1 VGNNIEFY
9 IKQLEAENEKLRAS
23 LDSAL
28 LTNDIEARRNIFLY
42 EKWVTDKDGTIRLN
56 ETTLDKEECR
66 SWIAYKHTDL
76 IGYDNFILSIVCY
89 AYKKDKNSMTARIV
103 WDIEY
108 EPEPT
113 SKNKTLALCRMMMG
127 RAYVTGG
134 EYRKLKESSIR
145 TKKYGE

>member
-1 VGNNIEFY
+1 MGDLTFY
-9 IKQLEAENEKLRAS
+9 IKQLEDENEKLRAS
-23 LDSAL
+23 LDSVIL
-28 LTNDIEARRNIFLY
+28 LSDIEAKRNIFVY
-42 EKWVTDKDGTIRLN
+42 EKCVADKDGTIILS

-66 SWIAYKHTDL
+66 KWIHYKHTEL
-76 IGYDNFILSIVCY
+76 IGYKNFILSIVCY
-89 AYKKDKNSMTARIV
+89 AYKKDKNCMTARIV

-108 EPEPT
+108 EPVPN
-113 SKNKTLALCRMMMG
+113 NKKETIALCRMMMG